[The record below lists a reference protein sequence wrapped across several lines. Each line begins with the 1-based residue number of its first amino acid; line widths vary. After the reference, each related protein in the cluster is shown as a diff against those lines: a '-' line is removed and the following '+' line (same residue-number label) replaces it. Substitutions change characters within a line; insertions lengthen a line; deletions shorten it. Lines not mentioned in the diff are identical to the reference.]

1 MRTAVKKSIA
11 WCRIA
16 ARTLAPCAL
25 AVCIGCTAGSDDD
38 SDNGGQVSI
47 APVSRG
53 PTSTYVTLTSAE
65 LSLALVELVPCTA
78 DAAILQTMNFP
89 IELLYEPWPHV
100 IFVSAVTDFCGVNL
114 NLAPAPS
121 APDAPLPD
129 LQQLTALFRGTRAD
143 GTNFEIHSTL
153 TLNFEF
159 LESGATLDAAHL
171 VVGADLN
178 RWFSDVDLDHA
189 DLTDDGVA
197 LVDVDHNPDVLTA
210 FDAGAAT
217 AFALYVDANGDGALT
232 DDELTPVA
240 TASMPTQ

>member
-1 MRTAVKKSIA
+1 MRTAVKTSIA
-11 WCRIA
+11 WCRLA
-16 ARTLAPCAL
+16 ARTLGPCVL
-25 AVCIGCTAGSDDD
+25 AACVGCTAGSDDD

-47 APVSRG
+47 APVSRD
-53 PTSTYVTLTSAE
+53 PTANSVTVESAE
-65 LSLALVELVPCTA
+65 LSLALVELVPCTT
-78 DAAILQTMNFP
+78 DAAILTTNDFP

-100 IFVSAVTDFCGVNL
+100 IFVSAVTDFCGVDL
-114 NLAPAPS
+114 NLAPEPASDPG
-121 APDAPLPD
+121 LTD
-129 LQQLTALFRGTRAD
+129 LQNLTALFRGTRAD

-153 TLNFEF
+153 SVNFEF
-159 LESGATLDAAHL
+159 MESGSTLDAAHL
-171 VVGADLN
+171 VVGADFN

-197 LVDVDHNPDVLTA
+197 LVDADHNPDLLTA

-240 TASMPTQ
+240 TASTPAQ